1 MASLKRWR
9 RVGQGQFH
17 KWEQA
22 GEEFEGTWRGAHDG
36 RYGPLGTLET
46 SEGLITFPL
55 PAALL
60 DRLRRVGEG
69 AEVLIQYTGLQTS
82 KAGRAF
88 KGFEVYVAGDGMA
101 EAPAEPRAVTAQ
113 ADSPR
118 VGAPARRRNM
128 ASSVMALPRSFDRA
142 RFYTIDGQRWPSV
155 TTVLDIIA
163 KPALGPWY
171 AKEERRYLRPRCSR
185 CWASPAREIR
195 STSSP
200 PSPRP

>member
-1 MASLKRWR
+1 MSSLKRWR

-69 AEVLIQYTGLQTS
+69 AEVLILYTGMQTS
-82 KAGRAF
+82 KAGRPF
-88 KGFEVYVAGDGMA
+88 KGFEVYVAGDGALVEPEQQAGSSRQA
-101 EAPAEPRAVTAQ
+101 ESRVS
-113 ADSPR
+113 DS
-118 VGAPARRRNM
+118 
-128 ASSVMALPRSFDRA
+128 DH
-142 RFYTIDGQRWPSV
+142 
-155 TTVLDIIA
+155 
-163 KPALGPWY
+163 
-171 AKEERRYLRPRCSR
+171 KEV
-185 CWASPAREIR
+185 
-195 STSSP
+195 
-200 PSPRP
+200 